1 MVEVRDLT
9 LAFGENAVLRGV
21 DFTLPR
27 GGRAALMGASGSGK
41 TTFLRVLAGL
51 QKPDSGTVRISAQKI
66 ACVFQEPRLLP
77 WLTAAQNVNVV
88 LSDRAETMPQ
98 AVAWLERF
106 GLAGAAD
113 QYPKA
118 LSGGM
123 QQRVALARAMAYGAE
138 LLLLDE
144 PFKAMDAAL
153 RRSVMRTVAEAAGDA
168 AVLLVTHSA
177 AEAEALGCTVYQYEN
192 GRFL

>member
-1 MVEVRDLT
+1 MIEVQGLT
-9 LAFGENAVLRGV
+9 LAFGGNAVLRGV

-27 GGRAALMGASGSGK
+27 GGRAALMGPSGSGK

-51 QKPDSGTVRISAQKI
+51 QKPDSGTVQVSAQKI

-88 LSDRAETMPQ
+88 LSDRAETLPQ
-98 AVAWLERF
+98 AAAWLERF
-106 GLAGAAD
+106 GLADAAG
-113 QYPKA
+113 QYPAA

-123 QQRVALARAMAYGAE
+123 QQRVALARAMAYGAD

-144 PFKAMDAAL
+144 PFKAMDDAL
-153 RRSVMRTVAEAAGDA
+153 RRAVMQTVADAAGDTA
-168 AVLLVTHSA
+168 LVLVTHSA
-177 AEAEALGCTVYQYEN
+177 GEAEALGCTVYQYEN
-192 GRFL
+192 GKFF

>member
-1 MVEVRDLT
+1 MVEVQGLT
-9 LAFGENAVLRGV
+9 LAFGGNAVLRGV

-41 TTFLRVLAGL
+41 TTFLRVIAGL
-51 QKPDSGTVRISAQKI
+51 QKPDSGAVRVSTQRL

-88 LSDRAETMPQ
+88 LSDRAETLPQ
-98 AVAWLERF
+98 AAAWLERF
-106 GLAGAAD
+106 GLADAAE
-113 QYPKA
+113 QYPA
-118 LSGGM
+118 ELSGGM
-123 QQRVALARAMAYGAE
+123 QQRVALARAMAYDAD

-144 PFKAMDAAL
+144 PFKAMDDAL
-153 RRSVMRTVAEAAGDA
+153 RRSVMQTVADAAGDA

-177 AEAEALGCTVYQYEN
+177 EEAEALGCTVYQYEN
-192 GRFL
+192 GTFL

>member
-1 MVEVRDLT
+1 MVEVQGLT
-9 LAFGENAVLRGV
+9 LAFGGNAVLRGV

-41 TTFLRVLAGL
+41 TTFLRVIAGL
-51 QKPDSGTVRISAQKI
+51 QKPDSGAVRVSTQRL

-88 LSDRAETMPQ
+88 LSDRAETLPQ
-98 AVAWLERF
+98 AAAWLERF
-106 GLAGAAD
+106 GLADAAE
-113 QYPKA
+113 QYPA
-118 LSGGM
+118 ELSGGM
-123 QQRVALARAMAYGAE
+123 QQRVALARAMAYDAD

-144 PFKAMDAAL
+144 PFKAMDDAL
-153 RRSVMRTVAEAAGDA
+153 RRSVMQTVADAAGDA

-177 AEAEALGCTVYQYEN
+177 EEAEALGCTIYRYAD
-192 GRFL
+192 GTFR

>member
-1 MVEVRDLT
+1 MLEVQGLT
-9 LAFGENAVLRGV
+9 VAFGGNAVLRGV

-27 GGRAALMGASGSGK
+27 GARAALMGPSGSGK

-51 QKPDSGTVRISAQKI
+51 QKPDSGTVRVPAQKI

-88 LSDRAETMPQ
+88 LSDRAETLPQ
-98 AVAWLERF
+98 ATAWLERF
-106 GLAGAAD
+106 GLGGAAA
-113 QYPKA
+113 QYPA
-118 LSGGM
+118 ELSGGM
-123 QQRVALARAMAYGAE
+123 QQRVALARAMAYGAD

-144 PFKAMDAAL
+144 PFKAMDDAL
-153 RRSVMRTVAEAAGDA
+153 RRSVMQTIADAAGDA

-177 AEAEALGCTVYQYEN
+177 GEAEALGCTVYQYAD
-192 GRFL
+192 GTFR

>member
-1 MVEVRDLT
+1 MLEVQGLT
-9 LAFGENAVLRGV
+9 VGFGGHTVLRGV

-27 GGRAALMGASGSGK
+27 GARAALMGPSGSGK

-51 QKPDSGTVRISAQKI
+51 QKPDSGTVRVPAQKI

-88 LSDRAETMPQ
+88 LSDREETLPQ
-98 AVAWLERF
+98 AAAWLERF
-106 GLAGAAD
+106 GLGGAAA
-113 QYPKA
+113 QYPA
-118 LSGGM
+118 ELSGGM
-123 QQRVALARAMAYGAE
+123 QQRVALARAMAYGAD

-144 PFKAMDAAL
+144 PFKAMDDAL
-153 RRSVMRTVAEAAGDA
+153 RRSVMQTVADAAGDA

-177 AEAEALGCTVYQYEN
+177 EEAEALGCMVYQYEN
-192 GRFL
+192 GTFL

>member
-1 MVEVRDLT
+1 MVEVQGLT
-9 LAFGENAVLRGV
+9 LAYGDNAVLRGV

-51 QKPDSGTVRISAQKI
+51 QKPDSGVVRVSAQKI
-66 ACVFQEPRLLP
+66 ACVFQETRLLP
-77 WLTAAQNVNVV
+77 WLTAVQNVNVV
-88 LSDRAETMPQ
+88 LSDRADTMPQ
-98 AVAWLERF
+98 AALWLERF
-106 GLAGAAD
+106 GLADAAD
-113 QYPKA
+113 HYPAA

-123 QQRVALARAMAYGAE
+123 QQRVALARAMAYGAD

-144 PFKAMDAAL
+144 PFKALDDAL
-153 RRSVMRTVAEAAGDA
+153 HRSVMQTVAETAGDT

-177 AEAEALGCTVYQYEN
+177 EEAEALGCTIYQYAD
-192 GRFL
+192 GTFR